1 MAQVSVIVPTLNEA
15 GNAHELISRILD
27 VRKCVPLDMEVII
40 VDDGSTDGTQE
51 CVHAW
56 EPEHPVRLL
65 SRKGKGGLA
74 GAVLAGA
81 EAASGEIVVVM
92 DGDLSHP
99 PESIPALVHL
109 VLNGSCDMAI
119 GSRYLAGG
127 STPDWPLWRRIL
139 SRAATAFAWP
149 IVDVQDP
156 MSGFFAVR
164 RDRLLKL
171 DRGAAGFKIGLEL
184 LAGSNEPISA
194 IEVPIVFRDRA
205 EGKSKMKPQVVCN
218 YLRRLM
224 VLAGG
229 KFSLGIGVRFAIVG
243 LLGMGV
249 DLSLFWLLLSMGL
262 TPGKAHVLSFLAAT
276 VFNYLLNARWA
287 FAERSSDKFL
297 QLGWRQYGT
306 FLLVALMALF
316 LRGGVLSTLTDLWD
330 WPPQVA
336 ILAAI
341 GVAGATN
348 YLGSAFFVFGSLTKD
363 LRRDLSWRVLALF
376 ILGYLFL
383 LRLFFLGT
391 QELLP
396 QEAYYWNY
404 AQHLDIGYLD
414 HPPMVAWII
423 WLSTSLLGDKEI
435 VIRLGALFSWLVT
448 AFFCFRMTRNLFDKS
463 TAIRALLLI
472 AVLPFFFGVGFVM
485 TPDAPLVACWAGALY
500 FLERAL
506 IGERRSAWWGVG
518 VCAGLGMLS
527 KYTISLLG
535 PAALIFMLIDRRSRH
550 WFLKREPYAAA
561 LLALLLFSP
570 VIWWNANHQW
580 ASFVFQGAR
589 RFRESLDFTLPELIG
604 SVMILLTPTGAI
616 AAFAAILSKTGK
628 NWVPGR
634 FPKTAEMR
642 GHLFGTVFTLV
653 PFLFFL
659 AFSLGRNAKLNW
671 TGPVWLAIL
680 PFMAWQMIASK
691 DVSYNRLYKFLHR
704 MWPPTILA
712 TILFLGGFLHYLVLG
727 LPGLPYPQ
735 GSDFASLIGWKDLSK
750 QIEQVEDEIENATQ
764 IEPLLVG
771 MDKYNI
777 ASELAF
783 YRTKQS
789 VEKGNAKEGVLYTT
803 GRQLFGMESL
813 MYRYWFQ
820 KGLQDKCFD
829 KDLTLILVTREL
841 HELMN
846 DRISS
851 SGWVIGDVKELKV
864 KKNGIPVG
872 QYYYALAKCQ
882 QDTWLKGPN

>member
-15 GNAHELISRILD
+15 GNVHELISRILD
-27 VRKCVPLDMEVII
+27 VRKSVPLDMEVII
-40 VDDGSTDGTQE
+40 VDDGSTDGTPE

-56 EPEHPVRLL
+56 KSEHPVRLL
-65 SRKGKGGLA
+65 SRKGKDGLA

-99 PESIPALVHL
+99 PESIPALIHL
-109 VLNGSCDMAI
+109 VSNGSCAMAI
-119 GSRYLAGG
+119 GSRYMAGG

-149 IVDVQDP
+149 LVDVQDP

-171 DRGAAGFKIGLEL
+171 DREAAGFKIGLEL
-184 LAGSNEPISA
+184 LAGGNEPISA

-205 EGKSKMKPQVVCN
+205 QGKSKMKPQVVFD
-218 YLRRLM
+218 YFRRLM

-229 KFSLGIGVRFAIVG
+229 RFSLGIGVRFAIVG

-249 DLSLFWLLLSMGL
+249 DLSLFWLLLSMGF

-276 VFNYLLNARWA
+276 VFNYFLNARWA

-297 QLGWRQYGT
+297 KMGWRQYGA

-316 LRGGVLSTLTDLWD
+316 LRGGVLSTLTDLLD

-336 ILAAI
+336 IFAAI
-341 GVAGATN
+341 GVAAATN
-348 YLGSAFFVFGSLTKD
+348 YMGSAFFVFGSLTKD

-391 QELLP
+391 QDLLP

-423 WLSTSLLGDKEI
+423 WLSTSFLGNKEI
-435 VIRLGALFSWLVT
+435 VIRLGAFFSWLVT
-448 AFFCFRMTRNLFDKS
+448 AFFCFKMTYDLFDKS
-463 TAIRALLLI
+463 TAFRALLLF

-485 TPDAPLVACWAGALY
+485 TPDAPLVACWAGTLY

-518 VCAGLGMLS
+518 ICAGLGMLS

-550 WFLKREPYAAA
+550 WFLKKEPYTAAI
-561 LLALLLFSP
+561 LALLLFSP
-570 VIWWNANHQW
+570 VIWWNAEHQW
-580 ASFVFQGAR
+580 ASFVFQGPR
-589 RFRESLDFTLPELIG
+589 RFRESLNFTLPELIG
-604 SVMILLTPTGAI
+604 SVMLLLTPTGAI
-616 AAFAAILSKTGK
+616 AAFAAIFSKTGK
-628 NWVPGR
+628 NWVSGAFR
-634 FPKTAEMR
+634 KTAEMR
-642 GHLFGTVFTLV
+642 GYLFGTVFTLV

-671 TGPVWLAIL
+671 TGPIWLAIL
-680 PFMAWQMIASK
+680 PFMAWQMIAYK
-691 DVSYNRLYKFLHR
+691 DVSYNRLFKFLHR

-712 TILFLGGFLHYLVLG
+712 SILFLGGFLHFLVLG

-735 GSDFASLIGWKDLSK
+735 EANFASLIGWKDLSK
-750 QIEQVEDEIENATQ
+750 QIEQFEDEVENATQ
-764 IEPLLVG
+764 AEPLLVG

-783 YRTKQS
+783 YRTKHN
-789 VEKGNAKEGVLYTT
+789 VDKGEAKEGILYTT
-803 GRQLFGMESL
+803 GRQLFGMDSL
-813 MYRYWFQ
+813 MYQHWFQ
-820 KGLQDKCFD
+820 KGLQDKGID

-851 SGWVIGDVKELKV
+851 CGWVIGDVKELKV

-872 QYYYALAKCQ
+872 QYYYALAKRR
-882 QDTWLKGPN
+882 QDI